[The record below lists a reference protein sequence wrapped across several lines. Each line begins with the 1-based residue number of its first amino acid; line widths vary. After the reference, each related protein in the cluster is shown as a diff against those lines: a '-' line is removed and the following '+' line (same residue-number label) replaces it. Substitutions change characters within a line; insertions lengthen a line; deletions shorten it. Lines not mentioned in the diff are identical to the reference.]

1 MREPTHFFPGDFPS
15 FFAETKWWLLSS
27 SSLFPT
33 YRFLQFLWSCLP
45 DFFSPFPQQLKLQ
58 TGDARVFF
66 FSLLLLLL
74 LLHRSCLSFS
84 SSTVCC
90 LLKPH
95 RRTRDHQPGPTVSAG
110 PQMCTKTSGRQR
122 SAWRFVVAL
131 VRFFPRKRERERK
144 GVRGREREKCG
155 TPAAPSP
162 AWLLPSDCS
171 LLYSLPLFF
180 RFLHPLFCFVSPSS
194 SWFKLFPPSNPC

>member
-1 MREPTHFFPGDFPS
+1 MTS
-15 FFAETKWWLLSS
+15 FFLLSFPNLQILTV
-27 SSLFPT
+27 SLE
-33 YRFLQFLWSCLP
+33 LP
-45 DFFSPFPQQLKLQ
+45 AGLFFSFSAATQ
-58 TGDARVFF
+58 TPNRRCQSFF
-66 FSLLLLLL
+66 LSLLLLLL

-131 VRFFPRKRERERK
+131 VRFFSEEKREREE
-144 GVRGREREKCG
+144 GSEGEREGEVWDSSCSFPRL
-155 TPAAPSP
+155 TPPFG
-162 AWLLPSDCS
+162 LLPS
-171 LLYSLPLFF
+171 LLTASFF
-180 RFLHPLFCFVSPSS
+180 
-194 SWFKLFPPSNPC
+194 